1 MRQINNADVDIRDR
15 ELVITRIYDAP
26 VKLVYKLWTDPQHVS
41 QWWGPKTYTI
51 PVCEIDLRPGGEYL
65 YVMRSPKGDDFPV
78 KGKFI
83 NIVPNERVVYTDDMF
98 ENVDFWRHMLGGK
111 VGDDVDFTTIQ
122 SIITVTFEKV
132 ENKTR
137 LTLTTRFVSNEVRD
151 AMIGMQMAE
160 GWTQS
165 LEKLAEE
172 LKKS

>member
-1 MRQINNADVDIRDR
+1 MRQINNADVEIRDR
-15 ELVITRIYDAP
+15 ELVSTRIFDAP
-26 VKLVYKLWTDPQHVS
+26 LKVVYKLWTEPPHVS
-41 QWWGPKTYTI
+41 QWWGPKNYAI

-83 NIVPNERVVYTDDMF
+83 SIVPNERIVYTDDMY
-98 ENVDFWRHMLGGK
+98 ENSEFWRRMLGGK
-111 VGDDVDFTTIQ
+111 VGDDVDFSTIQ
-122 SIITVTFEKV
+122 SIITVSFENAA
-132 ENKTR
+132 NKTR

-165 LEKLAEE
+165 LEKFAEE
-172 LKKS
+172 LKKM